1 MTCLPFMPAPAC
13 PHSKA
18 SDPTDHCRPADPT
31 PPAFTTE
38 LLNKDTDPILPPLEE
53 LTPAVPPSLV
63 ATAGASSSGA
73 RSGTKKRK
81 KTETGAAAPA
91 APPSTDLA
99 HSDSEEDSE
108 DELLVG
114 GYRPGRAGLHY
125 AHDFNVPCNSHIIRV
140 IELLRKEWKE
150 VVEIVGAVKLWIQ
163 LSIPPIESGGE
174 SVHPPASATKTKV
187 YLDRLTLTHPSPTY
201 HLRQASSTW
210 ASRRR

>member
-1 MTCLPFMPAPAC
+1 MP
-13 PHSKA
+13 
-18 SDPTDHCRPADPT
+18 
-31 PPAFTTE
+31 PP
-38 LLNKDTDPILPPLEE
+38 
-53 LTPAVPPSLV
+53 LV

-73 RSGTKKRK
+73 RSGGSKKRK

-91 APPSTDLA
+91 APPATDLA

-125 AHDFNVPCNSHIIRV
+125 DHAHDFTVPCNTHIIRV
-140 IELLRKEWKE
+140 MELLRKEWKE

-174 SVHPPASATKTKV
+174 SVRPPASATKTKV
-187 YLDRLTLTHPSPTY
+187 YLDRLTLTHPPPAY